1 MLFGGKKKIVGLELD
16 TEEVRA
22 VIIAGSATEPQL
34 LAVERIALPEGAVE
48 DGMITKPGIVGQ
60 TLAELKTKMSA
71 GKIEVI
77 LGVANQSV
85 LVRFANFARAEES
98 KMDKIIRFQAQ
109 EYIPFSMDNLVLD
122 YLITGEVNTDSG
134 EFYEV
139 MLVAA
144 QRNMINSFVKTMDV
158 SGWAIKDI
166 DVASMA
172 LLRAAASEIR
182 NKVMIILDISNG
194 LFNIIVTVNGMPRLV
209 RLVSSRMKD
218 VAEALECPLGKIVP
232 MPSAPPGDLVP
243 ILSSWGDALA
253 DEVRS
258 SIKYYQSK
266 PGAQSVDEI
275 LLCGRGARIWG
286 LTEQLEDSLRL
297 PVKVL
302 NPINRAGLTSK
313 LKESKSEEA
322 PDFAIA
328 TGLALRG
335 LED

>member
-1 MLFGGKKKIVGLELD
+1 MLFGGKKKIVGLEID
-16 TEEVRA
+16 TEEARA
-22 VIIAGSATEPQL
+22 VVLGGTATEPNL
-34 LAVERIALPEGAVE
+34 LAVERIALPDGAVE
-48 DGMITKPGIVGQ
+48 DGMINKPGIVGQ
-60 TLAELKTKMSA
+60 VLTELKTKMSA
-71 GKIEVI
+71 GNIEVL
-77 LGVANQSV
+77 LGVANQNV
-85 LVRFANFARAEES
+85 LVRFANFPRAEDS
-98 KMDKIIRFQAQ
+98 KMDQIIRFQAQ
-109 EYIPFSMDNLVLD
+109 EYIPFSMENLVLD

-144 QRNMINSFVKTMDV
+144 QRDMIDKFVKTIDV
-158 SGWAIKDI
+158 SGWNLKDI
-166 DVASMA
+166 DVASTS
-172 LLRAAASEIR
+172 LLRSAALEIR
-182 NKVMIILDISNG
+182 DKVMVVLDISNG
-194 LFNIIVTVNGMPRLV
+194 LFNIMITVKGMPRLV

-266 PGAQSVDEI
+266 PGADSVDEI
-275 LLCGRGARIWG
+275 LLSGRGARIWG
-286 LTEQLEDSLRL
+286 LTEQLEDNLRL
-297 PVKVL
+297 PVKIL

-313 LKESKSEEA
+313 LKDSKSEEA

-335 LED
+335 LEE